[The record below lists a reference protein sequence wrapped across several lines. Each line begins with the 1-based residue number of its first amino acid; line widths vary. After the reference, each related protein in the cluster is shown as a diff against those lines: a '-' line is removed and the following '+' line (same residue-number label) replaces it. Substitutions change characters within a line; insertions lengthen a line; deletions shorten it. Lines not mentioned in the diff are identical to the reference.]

1 MRTIIITTKK
11 LLYLASAVALA
22 ATLAAAQQQPP
33 PPRQYAAKL
42 QTESLERLAPKA
54 SEVVD
59 VNIDEGV
66 LRLVP
71 IKWLMDSK
79 DPDERIAAQLL
90 KELKGV
96 YVRSYEFNAPGDYVE
111 GDIAGIRTQL
121 RSPGWTSIIKVTQK
135 KEGRTVEVHLLSDGA
150 KIGGLAVVAF
160 EARRLTLVNIVGNID
175 IEKLSRLEG
184 RFGIPELN
192 IGRDKDDEDKPDT
205 KPAKKP

>member
-1 MRTIIITTKK
+1 MRTAIITAKK
-11 LLYLASAVALA
+11 LLYLASAVTLA

-33 PPRQYAAKL
+33 QQRYAAKL
-42 QTESLERLAPKA
+42 QTDSIERLATKA
-54 SEVVD
+54 SQVVD
-59 VNIDEGV
+59 VNIDEQV

-71 IKWLMDSK
+71 LKMLMESSDK
-79 DPDERIAAQLL
+79 DERIAAELL

-121 RSPGWTSIIKVTQK
+121 RSPGWTRIVNVIQK
-135 KEGRTVEVHLLSDGA
+135 KDGRTVEVHLLSDGA

-160 EARRLTLVNIVGNID
+160 EARRLTLVNIVGNVD
-175 IEKLSRLEG
+175 MEKLSRLEG

-192 IGRDKDDEDKPDT
+192 IGRDKDDEDEPDT